1 MDEGVPGFLAWLPT
15 GSGYVPRIDT
25 RLNFA
30 DHLGACKARWGI
42 GRMDYR
48 VPAGLYAIGLP
59 DEAAPVIVT
68 ANYRMSYD
76 MVRSALPGRNVWLL
90 VLETFGI
97 NVWCAAGKG
106 SFGTEEL
113 IQRIETTGL
122 AGLVNHRRLILPKLG
137 APGVAAH
144 LVKERTGFT
153 VKYGP
158 IRAKD
163 LPDYLDNGMIM
174 TTAMDEITFTF
185 YERLVL
191 IPVEIVL
198 ACKSLPLIAII
209 LFLASFISGGIS
221 GAVTLL
227 QAWLG
232 AVLSGL
238 VLGPLLLPWL
248 PGRRFSVKG
257 ALVGL
262 AWTLLFYLM
271 SDGDTWS
278 LSARIAAFL
287 ALPAISAYYTLN
299 FTGCT
304 NFTSR
309 SGVRR
314 EMRESMPIMAIALI
328 ASALLLLLR
337 NWLG

>member
-15 GSGYVPRIDT
+15 ASGYVPRIDT
-25 RLNFA
+25 RLNFF

-59 DEAAPVIVT
+59 DEGAPIVVT

-76 MVRSALPGRNVWLL
+76 MVRRALSGRNVWLL
-90 VLETFGI
+90 VLETFGV

-113 IQRIETTGL
+113 KQRIETTGL
-122 AGLVNHRRLILPKLG
+122 ASVVNHRRLILPKLG
-137 APGVAAH
+137 APGVSAH
-144 LVKERTGFT
+144 LVKEMTGFT
-153 VKYGP
+153 IDYGP
-158 IRAKD
+158 IRAND
-163 LPDYLDNGMIM
+163 LPEYLDNGRVV
-174 TTAMDEITFTF
+174 TAAMDEFTFSF

-209 LFLASFISGGIS
+209 LFIAAFISGGMS
-221 GAVTLL
+221 GAVTVV

-238 VLGPLLLPWL
+238 VVGPLLLPWI

-262 AWTLLFYLM
+262 VWAVSFYLG

-278 LSARIAAFL
+278 LPARVAAFL
-287 ALPAISAYYTLN
+287 ALPTISAYYTLN

-309 SGVRR
+309 SGVKR
-314 EMRESMPIMAIALI
+314 EMREALPIMAFALI
-328 ASALLLLLR
+328 VSVILMLLR
-337 NWLG
+337 NWLE